1 MIVVG
6 IYISRDHIY
15 GIKTSLA
22 SGEYDASLG
31 HKLADRVLSQT
42 TLAASAKV
50 NKLSGKAIRDIAKKL
65 MADGI
70 VPDEI
75 SIACFGP
82 FASLDKDDD
91 GPALS
96 YGEISPDAHFTSFR
110 GFSLKV
116 RFEQAFKEHGVN
128 AEITVQTDVAASG
141 IAEWSIRGRSSV
153 RCLDKNIFIKNENL
167 VFLTFCGGVGGV
179 AIDKSGRPING
190 VLHPEMGQIA
200 IEKHASDIASGF
212 EGICPHHDD
221 CLEGMA
227 CEGAFFSRFKK
238 NPNSF
243 EEIAHDTQNE
253 AWDIH
258 AFYVAQLCVAATLLF
273 SPTLIVLGG
282 DVFREKHFLR
292 RVRRHFFK
300 RLGGKDSKAFAWYH
314 LLERDDGFLQTP
326 SLPEPG
332 VVGAA
337 CIPAMSIGSGSV
349 SRIGQLND

>member
-22 SGEYDASLG
+22 SEEYDTGLG
-31 HKLADRVLSQT
+31 HKLADRVLKQSILT
-42 TLAASAKV
+42 ANAKV
-50 NKLSGKAIRDIAKKL
+50 TDLSGKAIREIAKKL

-70 VPDEI
+70 APDEI

-82 FASLDKDDD
+82 FASLDKDDY
-91 GPALS
+91 GSARP
-96 YGEISPDAHFTSFR
+96 YGEISEDAHFTSFR

-116 RFEQAFKEHGVN
+116 KFEQAFKELGAN

-153 RCLDKNIFIKNENL
+153 RCLSEDISIHNENL
-167 VFLTFCGGVGGV
+167 VFLSFCGGVGGV
-179 AIDKSGRPING
+179 AIDKSGKPING
-190 VLHPEMGQIA
+190 ELHPEMGQIA
-200 IEKHASDIASGF
+200 IEKHPMDIASGF
-212 EGICPHHDD
+212 KGICPHHDD
-221 CLEGMA
+221 CLEGVA
-227 CEGAFFSRFKK
+227 CESAFFSRFEQ
-238 NPNSF
+238 NPDSF
-243 EEIAHDTQNE
+243 EEIVHDIQNK

-258 AFYVAQLCVAATLLF
+258 AFYIAQLCVAVTLMF

-282 DVFREKHFLR
+282 GVFRERHFLK

-300 RLGGKDSKAFAWYH
+300 RLGGIDNKAFAWYP

-326 SLPEPG
+326 RLPEPG

-337 CIPAMSIGSGSV
+337 CIPAMSMGSGSV
-349 SRIGQLND
+349 SRIGQLNG